1 MGPMAKASGAD
12 TPVMKQYLTA
22 KAAHPDA
29 LLFFRMGD
37 FYELFFEDA
46 VVAARALDL
55 TLTSR
60 NKGSDDEIPM
70 AGVPHH
76 AASTYLQ
83 RLLEQGFKV
92 AICEQM
98 ADPSKVKG
106 IVPREVVRVVTPGI
120 VFDDLGL
127 DAKRNHFLVGV
138 FRETAPGTGAFGPF
152 GLSALDLS
160 TGELS
165 ACEALDAEAA
175 LGELVRLDP
184 AEVLLSPGARDLKSA
199 IVLGRP
205 RAVVRESVDTSDE
218 AAANATLD
226 EVIGRGEAR
235 ASGASAVAR
244 RAAAS

>member
-1 MGPMAKASGAD
+1 MSRAAGNAAA
-12 TPVMKQYLTA
+12 TPVMRQYLSA
-22 KAAHPDA
+22 KEAHKDA

-55 TLTSR
+55 TLTAR
-60 NKGSDDEIPM
+60 NKGSDDEVPM

-76 AASTYLQ
+76 AASAYVQ

-120 VFDDLGL
+120 AYDDSSL
-127 DAKRNHFLVGV
+127 DARQNQYLAAVEERAGEWAIAV
-138 FRETAPGTGAFGPF
+138 
-152 GLSALDLS
+152 LDAT

-165 ACEALDAEAA
+165 ACATNDRAA
-175 LGELVRLDP
+175 VVAELVRLDP
-184 AEVLLSPGARDLKSA
+184 RELL
-199 IVLGRP
+199 
-205 RAVVRESVDTSDE
+205 
-218 AAANATLD
+218 
-226 EVIGRGEAR
+226 
-235 ASGASAVAR
+235 
-244 RAAAS
+244 